1 MEIISLFFLFFVLLL
16 LLGHSELA
24 LANRSIRDG
33 ILLFELRKGL
43 SLCFLLR
50 NKLCTRVLLSILCAL
65 QTKGRQKL
73 DVSFEFS
80 VYRGLT

>member
-1 MEIISLFFLFFVLLL
+1 MEIISLFFLIFVLLL

-43 SLCFLLR
+43 SL
-50 NKLCTRVLLSILCAL
+50 
-65 QTKGRQKL
+65 
-73 DVSFEFS
+73 
-80 VYRGLT
+80 